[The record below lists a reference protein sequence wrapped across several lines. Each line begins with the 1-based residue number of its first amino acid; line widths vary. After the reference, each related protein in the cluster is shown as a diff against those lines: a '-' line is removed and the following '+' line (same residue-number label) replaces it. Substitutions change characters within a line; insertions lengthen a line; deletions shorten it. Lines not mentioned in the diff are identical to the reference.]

1 MLTPSAVSGYAHGVD
16 PLYAEFGR
24 RVKAA
29 RLDAG
34 LTQARLAEAI
44 GLTRTSVANIEA
56 GRQRTLLEAAYR
68 IADAVGRT
76 PHSLLPEPAALRSQ
90 ARLPAAVEQQT
101 PDVRQ
106 WIINLVDAEE
116 ASTDEQTRARGAS
129 GS

>member
-1 MLTPSAVSGYAHGVD
+1 MD

-34 LTQARLAEAI
+34 LTQVRLAEAI

-76 PHSLLPEPAALRSQ
+76 PQSLLPDPATLRSQ
-90 ARLPAAVEQQT
+90 GKLPAGVEHQT

-106 WIINLVDAEE
+106 WIMNFVQAEE
-116 ASTDEQTRARGAS
+116 ASNDEQTRTRGAS
-129 GS
+129 DS